1 MELAGY
7 DVRTVPMAQ
16 ICRSQLLDWPPEAF
30 GEVVPR
36 G

>member
-16 ICRSQLLDWPPEAF
+16 ICRGQVLDWPPEAF